1 VKLTNEQVRHVAQ
14 LARLGLSD
22 TDLEA
27 LSGEL
32 SGILDYID
40 KLAALNTDHIPPT
53 ARVDDLGN
61 VWREDEARDSLD
73 QGVAVANAPDAE
85 GGYFRV
91 KAMQD

>member
-1 VKLTNEQVRHVAQ
+1 MAQ
-14 LARLGLSD
+14 LARLGLPD
-22 TDLEA
+22 GDLEA

-40 KLAALNTDHIPPT
+40 KLATLDTDHIPPT

-61 VWREDEARDSLD
+61 VWREDEPGQSLD
-73 QGVAVANAPDAE
+73 QAVALGNAADAE
-85 GGYFRV
+85 NGYFRV